1 MIRQKRVISNLLFN
15 MDKTNVIITFKNP
28 NWTVSWPYL
37 TSFQNFFW
45 PLLIFFV
52 FLFMLFGA
60 NFEFFIRQPNDSKL
74 NAMPSL
80 KTSLWTQ
87 RPIWDP
93 SNLSTRTAVKSSLKI
108 KKVFSQKLY
117 NIPLSHLS
125 CLYRLYSWLSMSHNL
140 WVIDYLWITKRPI
153 WTATVTFLITVLFY
167 SRIPKNGTISKIE
180 QQYLIY

>member
-93 SNLSTRTAVKSSLKI
+93 SNLSLKMVKPMPKRLKSVKTDNFNDNHSAYSVVPERRWNRRWRLRRYSLK
-108 KKVFSQKLY
+108 
-117 NIPLSHLS
+117 S
-125 CLYRLYSWLSMSHNL
+125 CTTFLCPICPVYTGSTHDSV
-140 WVIDYLWITKRPI
+140 WVI
-153 WTATVTFLITVLFY
+153 
-167 SRIPKNGTISKIE
+167 
-180 QQYLIY
+180 IYES